1 MILGTRLDDY
11 VGRCF
16 ATITGADEVNEP
28 AVRHLLEAMEW
39 DWPDAPVPLSTYL
52 TFALP
57 SYRNGD
63 GTIPDRTLPPLPFHE
78 VPAPG
83 SRAIGTRIEV
93 AAGDRPMR
101 YGDRLRSEWFLQ
113 AVTPCRTRV
122 GDGLYLDY
130 ETRFRN
136 QCAELVAVE
145 RTRVLRFDPRELGE
159 DASGGALPIRGDDSE
174 REPFTVDRPRAGTR
188 LAEVTLPM
196 SLQRLVMLAS
206 ANRDFAPIH
215 HDPAAA
221 AEIGASAP
229 VVNTMFLLSFA
240 ERLLVENGGPAAR
253 AVRLGPLRLLRPT
266 PSGGTVTAR
275 GTVREVVPV
284 PGGFEVEADV
294 EILTGTAGVTVAGPG
309 RMTVP
314 R

>member
-1 MILGTRLDDY
+1 MTQRTGLDSY

-16 ATITGADEVNEP
+16 ATITGADEVNGP

-39 DWPDAPVPLSTYL
+39 DWPHAPVPLSTYL

-57 SYRNGD
+57 GYRSGS
-63 GTIPDRTLPPLPFHE
+63 GTVPDRTLPPLPYHE
-78 VPAPG
+78 VSASG
-83 SRAIGTRIEV
+83 SRAIGTRVEV
-93 AAGDRPMR
+93 SAGVPMR
-101 YGDRLRSEWFLQ
+101 YGDRLRSEWLLL

-122 GDGLYLDY
+122 GDGSYLDF

-136 QCAELVAVE
+136 RRAELVAVE
-145 RTRVLRFDPRELGE
+145 RTRVLNFDPRADTPSGAVVAPAPGG
-159 DASGGALPIRGDDSE
+159 DAG
-174 REPFTVDRPRAGTR
+174 REPFRVDSPRAGTR
-188 LAEVTLPM
+188 LAEVSLPM

-229 VVNTMFLLSFA
+229 VVNTMFLISLA
-240 ERLLVENGGPAAR
+240 ERLLVDNGGPAAR
-253 AVRLGPLRLLRPT
+253 ALRLGPLRLLRPT
-266 PSGGTVTAR
+266 PSGGTITAR
-275 GTVREVVPV
+275 GVVREVVAV
-284 PGGFEVEADV
+284 AGGYEIEADV
-294 EILTGTAGVTVAGPG
+294 EILTGPAGIVTVTGTA
-309 RMTVP
+309 RMAVP